1 MNPECVCTLQ
11 LTAKERRWLNC
22 GRSNCEHCG
31 WSIDEQQ
38 RRRELMRTDGLTLCD
53 GGLKR
58 LKISREARHD
68 K

>member
-1 MNPECVCTLQ
+1 MNPECVCTLR

-22 GRSNCEHCG
+22 G
-31 WSIDEQQ
+31 WSFDEQQ
-38 RRRELMRTDGLTLCD
+38 RRHELLRTGGLTPCGD
-53 GGLKR
+53 GLKR